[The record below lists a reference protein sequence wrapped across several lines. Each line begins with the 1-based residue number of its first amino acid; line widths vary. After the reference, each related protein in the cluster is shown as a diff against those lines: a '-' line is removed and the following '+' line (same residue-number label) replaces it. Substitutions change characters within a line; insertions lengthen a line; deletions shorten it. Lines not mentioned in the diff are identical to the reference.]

1 MESHFKHCQVPW
13 RVGRSRAPYI
23 PSPRLA
29 VVEADE
35 QYFASSICVQSLQHS
50 RLLNLSLLLELSQRD
65 DCREEEYAPAV
76 MNQPSSAALS
86 AGTPAGRCS
95 NSYKTSFLVIYM
107 CVKKET
113 NTLRHS
119 RLLNH
124 SIELVSYLSKSKVVE
139 DEDEG
144 STSRAKEW
152 HCTGAATVAT
162 AAVLPRLTALLSLF
176 CIDRGAV

>member
-1 MESHFKHCQVPW
+1 M
-13 RVGRSRAPYI
+13 
-23 PSPRLA
+23 
-29 VVEADE
+29 
-35 QYFASSICVQSLQHS
+35 
-50 RLLNLSLLLELSQRD
+50 ELSQRD
-65 DCREEEYAPAV
+65 DCLEVECAPVV

-86 AGTPAGRCS
+86 AGTPAERCPY
-95 NSYKTSFLVIYM
+95 SYKMTFLVTYE

-113 NTLRHS
+113 NTLKHS
-119 RLLNH
+119 RLFNH
-124 SIELVSYLSKSKVVE
+124 SIELVSYLSKSDVVE